1 MLRTCTLHVQ
11 RIACVCTQRF
21 GYDYNV
27 PIPVLWEPCNRKGSP
42 FTLNSVSKLSPK
54 KDLLKPAM
62 CLKGYMY
69 GGMSRIQP
77 LLTYVSSFPNFS
89 DPNPNFRY
97 PNFSYLNF
105 TYPNFSYPNGMHLCL
120 SFCPCMGHDQVTYL
134 LALVGAV
141 PPISSQ
147 CATLC

>member
-1 MLRTCTLHVQ
+1 MVYFQSGSWSGGRTVKVLCTCTLHVQ

-21 GYDYNV
+21 GYDYDV

-97 PNFSYLNF
+97 PNFSYLNL
-105 TYPNFSYPNGMHLCL
+105 HLSKLQLSEWNASL
-120 SFCPCMGHDQVTYL
+120 SFILPMYGT
-134 LALVGAV
+134 
-141 PPISSQ
+141 
-147 CATLC
+147 